1 MSVNRVKLSIL
12 AVGAAVLA
20 TAATGCNASVGEGS
34 GGGSSQPA
42 QGGSTSNNGANGSGN
57 GSGNAGG
64 NENSSGNHN
73 VPVKVSNRCTAAALH
88 PELTKQNDAG
98 GVATWLLAVTN
109 NGSRTCTLYGYPS
122 FGLKNAA
129 GDLFSDSKTV
139 YVQHPGAATSI
150 TLRPGRTAFAGVKW
164 TFCSGGDLI
173 GGLVLT
179 PPGERANTPV
189 NLEGVGH
196 SQEVPSL
203 RLCSHSVTA
212 GTFQPSSQGVVFPS

>member
-1 MSVNRVKLSIL
+1 M
-12 AVGAAVLA
+12 
-20 TAATGCNASVGEGS
+20 
-34 GGGSSQPA
+34 Q
-42 QGGSTSNNGANGSGN
+42 
-57 GSGNAGG
+57 NAGG
-64 NENSSGNHN
+64 SVASWM
-73 VPVKVSNRCTAAALH
+73 
-88 PELTKQNDAG
+88 LT
-98 GVATWLLAVTN
+98 VTN

-129 GDLFSDSKTV
+129 DELLGDSKTV

-164 TFCSGGDLI
+164 NVCSDGDLI

-179 PPGERANTPV
+179 PPGERSNTPV
-189 NLEGVGH
+189 NLEGIGH

-203 RLCSHSVTA
+203 KLCSHSVTA